1 MKTETT
7 VCLPHRDVANFS
19 SRSSKMKYYGIK
31 KGELSRVP
39 LSNHTI
45 LNQLAYL
52 KTVVLFIILRL
63 LHLDQ
68 QLSANPDSDK
78 LQKFPSLSYHHL
90 QSGGMHFVEV
100 ETNSEP
106 V

>member
-7 VCLPHRDVANFS
+7 VCLLHRDVANFS

-100 ETNSEP
+100 ETDSEP